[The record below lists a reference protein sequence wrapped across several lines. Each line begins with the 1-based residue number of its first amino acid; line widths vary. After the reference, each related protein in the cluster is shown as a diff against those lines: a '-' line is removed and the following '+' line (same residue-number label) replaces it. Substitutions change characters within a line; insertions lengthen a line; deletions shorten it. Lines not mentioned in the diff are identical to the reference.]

1 MVSGIKD
8 RLGENLAIGDLCV
21 CYNSMRT
28 GSSTTR
34 LAQYEGEII
43 KFTNKFIKVK
53 CVNCFYSRYIGKEF
67 NCSKDNIFK
76 IK

>member
-34 LAQYEGEII
+34 LVQYEGEII
-43 KFTNKFIKVK
+43 YKQIYKSKVCK
-53 CVNCFYSRYIGKEF
+53 LFL
-67 NCSKDNIFK
+67 
-76 IK
+76 